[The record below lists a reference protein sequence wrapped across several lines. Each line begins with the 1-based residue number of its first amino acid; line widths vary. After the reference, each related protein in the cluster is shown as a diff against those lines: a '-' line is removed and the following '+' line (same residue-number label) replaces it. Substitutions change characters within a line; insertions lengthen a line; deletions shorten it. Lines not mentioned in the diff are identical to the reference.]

1 MYYISL
7 CALGDTT
14 HTHIVK
20 PTLEPNSITTLYTHL
35 TLTSPETD
43 RTPTPPHR
51 LTHPHASP
59 LKRYGY
65 EKISRLKRV
74 DVIILATS
82 G

>member
-14 HTHIVK
+14 HADKHYQTNQ
-20 PTLEPNSITTLYTHL
+20 PNSITTLYTHL

-74 DVIILATS
+74 DAIILATS